1 MRASDSFFEHTGNCD
16 EEPEA
21 TRWPERAQASEN
33 EVGIRIELAPDD
45 DQALRDTADA
55 VGLTAASLLR
65 AIVVRLCREGE
76 TGGLRF
82 PSSLRARVSV
92 QEEAPRATRVLR
104 RIPLRRT
111 DGRVLRRMAT
121 TVACTPSALV
131 ARRVAYIAGHIETG
145 PEAAG
150 ADDPID
156 TYRRLLAV
164 LHGESHS

>member
-1 MRASDSFFEHTGNCD
+1 MRANDSFFKHTGDCD
-16 EEPEA
+16 DEPEV
-21 TRWPERAQASEN
+21 TRWPEKAQASED
-33 EVGIRIELAPDD
+33 EVGIRIELVPDD

-55 VGLTAASLLR
+55 VGLSAVSLLR
-65 AIVVRLCREGE
+65 AIVVRLCREGKA
-76 TGGLRF
+76 GVLRF
-82 PSSLRARVSV
+82 PASLRARVSV

-111 DGRVLRRMAT
+111 DGQTLRRMAT
-121 TVACTPSALV
+121 TGACTPSALV

-145 PEAAG
+145 PETAG

-164 LHGESHS
+164 LHGGAHS